1 MNLDEDLSKL
11 FEDLRFNWRS
21 YISSQVES
29 SDEEEEIIFKLPE
42 KYKNK
47 LIFFDVPFN
56 QYVFYREK
64 IFPKIRKLGYSPFL
78 ENDANLPNE
87 DINVS
92 KVFYFIEKADV
103 IIIDIS
109 RSKLESFIMNQEQD
123 KVIIYI
129 LDEDYTYNLDIP
141 DDQVVIHPKNL
152 DRFSIENEN
161 FIDDLVNKIEMLS
174 IEQNYQ
180 YEFINYFNQG
190 NYDAAVIFAYREL
203 ELKLNE
209 IYGEENIPFFN
220 YYQKIRDLAPDY
232 AEKIW
237 NPYRKIRNMIVHKKY
252 RVEKSNASHII
263 IDIEKLLRKL
273 DNRRQKPEFID
284 RQYLEEFFRRHETQP
299 SLKECFYKLEK
310 IVIEINSKI
319 WLKIAKTALTFN
331 HDRVFLYIEPQKGA
345 LSLRVPLNHNESD
358 YLEHRGRGKY
368 WPVIKL
374 RDVRE
379 IDHIIPLIEKAYE
392 NRHNWEPYND

>member
-1 MNLDEDLSKL
+1 MNLDEELSNL
-11 FEDLRFNWRS
+11 FEDLRFKWRS
-21 YISSQVES
+21 YISNQVES

-92 KVFYFIEKADV
+92 KVFYFIEKADI

-109 RSKLESFIMNQEQD
+109 RSKLESFIRNQD

-129 LDEDYTYNLDIP
+129 IDEDYTHNLDIP

-180 YEFINYFNQG
+180 YDFINYFNQG
-190 NYDAAVIFAYREL
+190 NYDAAVIFAFREL
-203 ELKLNE
+203 ELKLYE
-209 IYGEENIPFFN
+209 IFGEEYKPFSYF
-220 YYQKIRDLAPDY
+220 YQKIKDLAPNY
-232 AEKIW
+232 VHSIW
-237 NPYRKIRNMIVHKKY
+237 GPHRKIRNMIVHKKY
-252 RVEKSNASHII
+252 SVEKSNVKKII
-263 IDIEKLLRKL
+263 FDIEELLRKL
-273 DNRRQKPEFID
+273 DNRFKKPEIVD
-284 RQYLEEFFRRHETQP
+284 RQDLEDFFLKHETQP
-299 SLKECFYKLEK
+299 SLKICFYKLEK
-310 IVIEINSKI
+310 IVKEINSDI

-345 LSLRVPLNHNESD
+345 LSLRVPLDDNESD
-358 YLEHRGRGKY
+358 YLEPRGRGKY

-374 RDVRE
+374 RDVKE
-379 IDHIIPLIEKAYE
+379 IDHIIPLIKKAYE